1 MLRDAVRLLRC
12 PACRAPLEL
21 RESALRCAS
30 GHAYDVAR
38 QGYVSLFAGSG
49 ARARGDSAAMVEARA
64 RFLGADHFEPLSSVL
79 AGEARRWTTR
89 GPVVDVGAGPGHHL
103 ARLLEALPDAQG
115 LALDSSPAAL
125 KRAAAAHPALAA
137 VGCDVWGP
145 LPLRDDAAALALNVF
160 APRNGP
166 ELARVL
172 APDGALLTVTP
183 TPAHLAE
190 LVAALGLLSVPSRKE
205 ERLDAQLAP
214 ALGPVAR
221 RDLEHGLRLSRADAA
236 ALVRMGPS
244 EWHLSPGGL
253 ERRLAEL
260 AEPVDVT
267 VSVTISTFAPAA
279 AR

>member
-12 PACRAPLEL
+12 PACHAPLEL

-38 QGYVSLFAGSG
+38 QGYVSLFGGSG
-49 ARARGDSAAMVEARA
+49 ARARGDTAPMVEARA
-64 RFLGADHFEPLSSVL
+64 RFLGAGHFEPLSSAL
-79 AGEARRWTTR
+79 AGEVPRWTTR
-89 GPVVDVGAGPGHHL
+89 GPVVDVGAGPGHYL
-103 ARLLEALPDAQG
+103 ARLLESLPDAHG
-115 LALDSSPAAL
+115 IALDSSPAAL

-145 LPLRDDAAALALNVF
+145 LPLRDEAVALALNVF
-160 APRNGP
+160 APRNAN

-205 ERLDAQLAP
+205 EQLDAQLTP
-214 ALGPVAR
+214 ALVPVAR

-244 EWHLSPGGL
+244 DWHLSPGTL
-253 ERRLAEL
+253 ARRLAEL
-260 AEPVDVT
+260 PEPVGAT